1 MVLAKECLT
10 FKTAWGWEEVGN
22 QDYSV
27 FRLFVFNVRLED
39 DLSVVP
45 WIMIDCRYPL
55 LSSPWIRL
63 IVPFG
68 VRNSTL
74 PVFGACEFFFGPPP
88 CRSSPQMPV
97 SGQSRFRQSTGGIRP
112 NAMRKMPAPLH
123 NVACSQRTSIPER
136 PAQIAWP
143 CSLRHCHCSSLRYLP
158 LLLCHHDLACFG
170 WPKFRITIQTS
181 MTWETGDLQC
191 VGMD

>member
-1 MVLAKECLT
+1 MVLAKGCLT
-10 FKTAWGWEEVGN
+10 FKTAWGGEEVGN

-55 LSSPWIRL
+55 SSSPWIRL

-74 PVFGACEFFFGPPP
+74 PVFGACEFFFGPPLP
-88 CRSSPQMPV
+88 VFAANAGIGTKSSPAV
-97 SGQSRFRQSTGGIRP
+97 NWRNS
-112 NAMRKMPAPLH
+112 
-123 NVACSQRTSIPER
+123 PE
-136 PAQIAWP
+136 
-143 CSLRHCHCSSLRYLP
+143 
-158 LLLCHHDLACFG
+158 
-170 WPKFRITIQTS
+170 
-181 MTWETGDLQC
+181 GDAE
-191 VGMD
+191 DARSFA

>member
-1 MVLAKECLT
+1 MMPLVGRLIMCRNTDFAPIIVLKVLERLKLFVSPYTTYNEFLVLAKGCLT
-10 FKTAWGWEEVGN
+10 FKTAWGEVVGN

-55 LSSPWIRL
+55 SSSPWIRL

-74 PVFGACEFFFGPPP
+74 PVFGACEFFFGH
-88 CRSSPQMPV
+88 
-97 SGQSRFRQSTGGIRP
+97 
-112 NAMRKMPAPLH
+112 H
-123 NVACSQRTSIPER
+123 NLV
-136 PAQIAWP
+136 
-143 CSLRHCHCSSLRYLP
+143 
-158 LLLCHHDLACFG
+158 CFG
-170 WPKFRITIQTS
+170 
-181 MTWETGDLQC
+181 
-191 VGMD
+191 